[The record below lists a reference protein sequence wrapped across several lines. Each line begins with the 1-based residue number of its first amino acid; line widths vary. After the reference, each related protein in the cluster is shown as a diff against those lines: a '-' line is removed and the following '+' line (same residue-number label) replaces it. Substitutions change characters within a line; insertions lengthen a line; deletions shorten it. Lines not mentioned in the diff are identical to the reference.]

1 MGKRTMVLD
10 DVKQGFATL
19 WESMSEGWQR
29 LRQSAAGAL
38 IRFMPGQH
46 STLPA
51 KSEVDDDF
59 YFPTQGWAL
68 LGGDVFEDDQRVVVR
83 VEIPGMHKD
92 EIRIEVTDDAL
103 VVSGEKRFE
112 RESTEGR
119 YRILQCAYGNFRR
132 EIPLRTRVLPDQASA
147 SYNDGVLK
155 VTLPKASPGK
165 PTAHTI
171 RVS

>member
-1 MGKRTMVLD
+1 MVLD

-38 IRFMPGQH
+38 IRFLPGEH

-68 LGGDVFEDDQRVVVR
+68 LGGDVFEDDQRVVAR
-83 VEIPGMHKD
+83 VEIPGMRKD
-92 EIRIEVTDDAL
+92 EIRIDVTDDAL
-103 VVSGEKRFE
+103 IVSGEKRFE

-132 EIPLRTRVLPDQASA
+132 EIPLRTRVIPDQASA
-147 SYNDGVLK
+147 SYSDGVLK

-165 PTAHTI
+165 PSAHTI